1 VNPNHALW
9 QEILIPY
16 RARDWYEC
24 VRMARP
30 VVDEDPHDLAA
41 RFLLAELYVKLD
53 NRGLALLQYER
64 MLPLAV
70 GRGDLIGAMATQR
83 RLDEL
88 HPTSAQHAKRYMAMH
103 QWFLSLAQRGSM
115 PVDPAAAT
123 TSAMLLGLAPAA
135 FSRAAEASRLR
146 LFDLEPCE
154 LEAGNQL
161 RWIVVFGQVRWA
173 VGSGSTARETVA
185 LAGAT
190 VDLGE
195 LASEPQRLTPELPT
209 LCLSI
214 DTVLAG
220 LAEPPSGPESGTS
233 ASSPPDAAPGSAGSA
248 DPRPHGNLL
257 DGGRAAA

>member
-1 VNPNHALW
+1 MNPNHALW
-9 QEILIPY
+9 QDIVIPY

-30 VVDEDPHDLAA
+30 AVDEDPHDLAA

-70 GRGDLIGAMATQR
+70 GRGDLIGAMAAQR

-103 QWFLSLAQRGSM
+103 QWFLSLSQRGSL
-115 PVDPAAAT
+115 PVDAAAAT
-123 TSAMLLGLAPAA
+123 TSAMLLSLAPAA

-154 LEAGNQL
+154 LEEGAHL
-161 RWIVVFGQVRWA
+161 RWIVVFGQIRWS

-190 VDLGE
+190 VDIGE
-195 LASEPQRLTPELPT
+195 IASMPQRLTPELPT

-220 LAEPPSGPESGTS
+220 LAEPPSDADSSTRT
-233 ASSPPDAAPGSAGSA
+233 SSPAGASAGPAGSAGSSP
-248 DPRPHGNLL
+248 DRNLL